1 MFNVR
6 VYGIML
12 NERDEI
18 LVSDELI
25 KGNKYTKFCGGGMEI
40 GEGTIDCVIR
50 EFREEMNLKIEV
62 IKHIYT
68 TDFYQKSAFN
78 PNHQLISIYYQV
90 RELEPIQVEL
100 KKTAFDFNEAHML
113 QHKET
118 GQAEVFRFIPW
129 DEFGPD
135 TFSFPIDKIVAEM
148 IKTNGLLRKT
158 IG

>member
-1 MFNVR
+1 
-6 VYGIML
+6 ML

-40 GEGTIDCVIR
+40 GEGTIECVIR

-62 IKHIYT
+62 VNHLYT

-100 KKTAFDFNEAHML
+100 KTTAFDFNESHIQ

-118 GQAEVFRFIPW
+118 GQAEVFRFVPW
-129 DEFGPD
+129 NEFGPD
-135 TFSFPIDKIVAEM
+135 TWPSHENHWLKVHQS
-148 IKTNGLLRKT
+148 
-158 IG
+158 